1 MCLLCE
7 SDRHTSPLLSL
18 NSFYGRS
25 SDNPTAVISLKLFH
39 DATLSMF
46 GDPCLGALYIQ
57 LNVLLNLCTAD
68 GSSKGYL
75 SPRLLTALF
84 TFSLDASLQLVGVEG
99 MSKGKSAGTLLVH
112 IESITQAQAKAVS
125 DDTQKAVVASGLG
138 SEILATRIGD
148 ISSGLTEAATS
159 EALASGLK
167 KVMDKL
173 DRIIQIGDQLSQVR
187 MDILS

>member
-1 MCLLCE
+1 
-7 SDRHTSPLLSL
+7 
-18 NSFYGRS
+18 
-25 SDNPTAVISLKLFH
+25 
-39 DATLSMF
+39 
-46 GDPCLGALYIQ
+46 
-57 LNVLLNLCTAD
+57 
-68 GSSKGYL
+68 
-75 SPRLLTALF
+75 
-84 TFSLDASLQLVGVEG
+84 VGVEG

>member
-1 MCLLCE
+1 MSPVYLFRVKRTFGVQWNRGHFHGEKPNLYVKIYQD
-7 SDRHTSPLLSL
+7 SQLIHRTQTVDRTIEPQWDGDV
-18 NSFYGRS
+18 FTVS

-75 SPRLLTALF
+75 SPRLLNALF

-112 IESITQAQAKAVS
+112 IESITQAQAKTWLAAW
-125 DDTQKAVVASGLG
+125 DRRILQRG
-138 SEILATRIGD
+138 SAIFL
-148 ISSGLTEAATS
+148 
-159 EALASGLK
+159 
-167 KVMDKL
+167 L
-173 DRIIQIGDQLSQVR
+173 D
-187 MDILS
+187 